1 MGITKREQRRESLLL
16 YPRLGHVVLPI
27 LDPGPKFMVFSSFL
41 DAITSK
47 YPNVD
52 APSSLHLGLHSQP
65 ISCFPPSL
73 SNEVPLGAICKLS
86 SCDDVNP
93 LFKSV
98 I

>member
-47 YPNVD
+47 YPNVVVG
-52 APSSLHLGLHSQP
+52 ALRFILVYIVSQSRAFHLHLATKCLLA
-65 ISCFPPSL
+65 L
-73 SNEVPLGAICKLS
+73 SVS
-86 SCDDVNP
+86 
-93 LFKSV
+93 
-98 I
+98 